1 MKIVYL
7 AYFLS
12 MIIIRQ
18 TNIWLTKYN
27 MFVSKG
33 FGDSE
38 AGEILKQFP
47 ELGEIFTVVRKV
59 GEGKYQIYILVV
71 NVSCSCQQSII

>member
-1 MKIVYL
+1 
-7 AYFLS
+7 
-12 MIIIRQ
+12 
-18 TNIWLTKYN
+18 

-71 NVSCSCQQSII
+71 NVSCLCQQSII